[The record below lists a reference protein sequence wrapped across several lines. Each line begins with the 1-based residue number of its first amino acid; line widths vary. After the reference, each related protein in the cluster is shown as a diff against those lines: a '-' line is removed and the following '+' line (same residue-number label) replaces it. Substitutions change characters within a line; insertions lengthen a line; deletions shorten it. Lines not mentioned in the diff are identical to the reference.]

1 MGFAKS
7 QNATLS
13 YQKIQPRI
21 IRKMTRYKKEIDRLK
36 AKKASLNTKT
46 LTGIA
51 WLQFIILCKQ
61 NDYQQNKNDLK
72 IQKG

>member
-1 MGFAKS
+1 
-7 QNATLS
+7 
-13 YQKIQPRI
+13 
-21 IRKMTRYKKEIDRLK
+21 MTRYKKEINRLK

-46 LTGIA
+46 LIALA

>member
-1 MGFAKS
+1 
-7 QNATLS
+7 
-13 YQKIQPRI
+13 
-21 IRKMTRYKKEIDRLK
+21 MTRYKKEINRLK

-46 LTGIA
+46 LTAIA
-51 WLQFIILCKQ
+51 WIEFIIVCKQ